1 MAKLHFISD
10 MSKQIVL
17 FPQKIDEKIAEN
29 DPVRVLDAFIESIDL
44 SCLYK
49 LYKEE
54 GRSPYHPRVMLKAV
68 LYAYMNNIYSCR
80 KIEKSLC
87 RDIHF
92 MWLTGNAYPD
102 YDTINRFRNLIR
114 CL

>member
-1 MAKLHFISD
+1 

-49 LYKEE
+49 LYKRVCQSVLTHPLHID
-54 GRSPYHPRVMLKAV
+54 GNVILQVPYCCKFIISYK
-68 LYAYMNNIYSCR
+68 YAG
-80 KIEKSLC
+80 L
-87 RDIHF
+87 F
-92 MWLTGNAYPD
+92 
-102 YDTINRFRNLIR
+102 LIVS
-114 CL
+114 